1 MSIIARLEQ
10 GGDYI
15 DLDRGASGTGRVG
28 LAKNFHPPEF
38 AEEIIYGNAQ
48 DWGQAPYA
56 KNEKNLTWDI
66 GVHIYGTKMTEL
78 RRAVRDLQAFLTR
91 AGDEINPV
99 YFVWRSFGD
108 YRFEPKLGTHGKYT
122 RYEIVEG
129 KVILDNNYF
138 LGAAHGTYIPAT
150 LRLTIKPGAFRRALA
165 GQAGGGIVEDIYGVA
180 NGKSRGLR
188 VNPAT
193 TNYFKNPVFDHPS
206 TWNTGW
212 TEGANIYEDQNT
224 DPNYYLFGDSSVRLV
239 YDGTAGGDTYL
250 ASCAT
255 SALSLNMVISCFV
268 KKIDGTSV
276 DSSDFFF
283 VRGSTS
289 IIGMGSGSPLPVG
302 NGWYWCWVATTSNG
316 TSNYGVR
323 LNNAGRY
330 LYFDGFQLEY
340 GTTPTFLCY
349 GDQPGSTW
357 SGASHNSES
366 SRTDGYI
373 RWLRRTILP
382 SYSTGTIRVAWKPD
396 FTAGITSSGNA
407 FYLYNDGNIDIGYDG
422 VNNRFN
428 VTDGS
433 NTVDTNLTILGNGT
447 IYTLHFTFDA
457 DNGLALYLNGA
468 QVDTNANYTLP
479 TVAGAGTYI
488 YAGSNT
494 GAGQHAGGTMM
505 GFAVFDRAMTEAEVS
520 ADYAEFATL
529 LTDDERIDDIPWCW
543 TKDGGGLIY
552 NQNDADEGNYYLFG
566 GFGGDVVT
574 PEMYFKSSQN
584 WDTIGQ
590 VHMGRLAIDQR
601 TFSQY
606 IPGIPAS
613 VSGSTYNLLWRDL
626 SGTVDATASGGEIE
640 TKSLSTTAYE
650 FGGSVFYARQN
661 TYFANKPV
669 SIIGR
674 LKDSGGGASANLR
687 VAATFQFGGYEW
699 EDNFKNLP
707 ALGTSNYGL
716 VEFAQVQF
724 PQALRVRPEGG
735 YWYQLY
741 ASATVKRSTGT
752 SNLLADYIAYLP
764 YPLHITGYG
773 TSTFWLI
780 RGKYGYN
787 TSTDLTT
794 GADLALK
801 GPLSLAGWGM
811 EFEGGKLNLVNVV
824 IGALNESD
832 TAATTW
838 TLTMQECWLVIRTNG
853 D

>member
-10 GGDYI
+10 GGDFLE
-15 DLDRGASGTGRVG
+15 LDRGASGTGRVG
-28 LAKNFHPPEF
+28 LGRAFHPPEF
-38 AEEIIYGNAQ
+38 TENIVYGNAQ
-48 DWGQAPYA
+48 DWGQTPYA
-56 KNEKNLTWDI
+56 KDETNLVWEVD
-66 GVHIYGTKMTEL
+66 VHIHGTKITEL

-99 YFVWRSFGD
+99 YFAWRAFGD
-108 YRFEPKLGTHGKYT
+108 YRFEPKLGTHGKFT
-122 RYEIVEG
+122 RYEVVEG
-129 KVILDNNYF
+129 KVILGQDYY
-138 LGAAHGTYIPAT
+138 LGATHGAYLPAT

-165 GQAGGGIVEDIYGVA
+165 GIASGGVVEDIYGVS

-188 VNPAT
+188 INPAT
-193 TNYFKNPVFDHPS
+193 TNYFKNPVLDHPS

-212 TEGANIYEDQNT
+212 TAGANIYEDQNT
-224 DPNYYLFGDSSVRLV
+224 DPNFYLFGESSVRLV

-255 SALSLNMVISCFV
+255 GVAGVAMVISCYV
-268 KKIDGTSV
+268 KKVDGTPVS
-276 DSSDFFF
+276 SSDFFF

-289 IIGMGSGSPLPVG
+289 IIGMGSGSPLEVG
-302 NGWYWCWVATTSNG
+302 NGWYRCWVATTSNG

-330 LYFDGFQLEY
+330 LYFDGFQLEF
-340 GTTPTFLCY
+340 GSTPSFLCY
-349 GDQPGSTW
+349 GDQPGSAW
-357 SGASHNSES
+357 SGASHNSTS
-366 SRTDGYI
+366 SRTAGSVTYP
-373 RWLRRTILP
+373 RKTVLP
-382 SYSTGTIRVAWKPD
+382 SYSQGTVRLSWKPD
-396 FTAGITSSGNA
+396 FTAGITSSGTSFFLFTNSI
-407 FYLYNDGNIDIGYDG
+407 LNVVYDG
-422 VNNRFN
+422 GGNRFFAS
-428 VTDGS
+428 DG
-433 NTVDTNLTILGNGT
+433 TNYVEYAVILGNNT
-447 IYTLHFTFDA
+447 IYTLHFTFNA
-457 DNGLALYLNGA
+457 DDGLALYVDGV
-468 QVDTNANYTLP
+468 QQDTNATYTLP
-479 TVAGAGTYI
+479 TVGASGNTLYLGTSSI
-488 YAGSNT
+488 T
-494 GAGQHAGGTMM
+494 TLHAGGTIM
-505 GFAVFDRAMTEAEVS
+505 GFALFDREMTAGEVT
-520 ADYAEFATL
+520 ADYAELAPL
-529 LTDDERIDDIPWCW
+529 LADDERVDDIPWCW
-543 TKDGGGLIY
+543 TKNGGGLIY
-552 NQNDADEGNYYLFG
+552 NQNDADEGNYYIFG

-574 PEMYFKSSQN
+574 PEMYFKSSQA

-590 VHMGRLAIDQR
+590 IHLGRLAIDQR

-606 IPGIPAS
+606 IPGVPAG

-650 FGGSVFYARQN
+650 FGGSIFYARQN

-687 VAATFQFGGYEW
+687 VTATYQFGGYEW

-741 ASATVKRSTGT
+741 AAPTVKRSTGT

-764 YPLHITGYG
+764 HFLHVTGYG
-773 TSTFWLI
+773 TSTFFLI

-787 TSTDLTT
+787 TSTDLAT

-801 GPLSLAGWGM
+801 GPLALAGYEM
-811 EFEGGKLNLVNVV
+811 EFEGGKLNLVNAV
-824 IGALNESD
+824 IGTLNDSD
-832 TAATTW
+832 TAAITW